1 MEKVVRFYIPNTGGN
16 VEDIIRD
23 VKRKS
28 FYLEEGVS
36 FEVCTITSSEKGKF
50 KTIPFVRDDSG
61 KAVMQ
66 ESTYSWNSWELD
78 PSKQY
83 YIETEFSWSN
93 LPDEDKAFACR
104 GYHFRMPKE
113 LVESMGSENVA
124 LIGLW
129 DQWGDGED
137 LSCAI
142 KELGESGFH
151 NVYNRG
157 KFLGKS
163 MISRYAEL
171 QEYHGDIK
179 EGPRISTRIIPVQA
193 NHQEPKVQP
202 KSEKKVSG
210 VVTGDI
216 SLLYGDIL
224 SLIRNKYE
232 GCNIDLRVVKGDLR
246 ILVKDYKGQ
255 KSSQ

>member
-1 MEKVVRFYIPNTGGN
+1 MEKVVRFYIPDTGEN
-16 VEDIIRD
+16 VGDIIRD

-50 KTIPFVRDDSG
+50 ETIPFVRDDSG

-83 YIETEFSWSN
+83 YIEAEFWWD
-93 LPDEDKAFACR
+93 LPIEEVAR
-104 GYHFRMPKE
+104 GYHSRMPKE
-113 LVESMGSENVA
+113 LVESMGSENIVS
-124 LIGLW
+124 IGLW
-129 DQWGDGED
+129 DQWGDCE
-137 LSCAI
+137 
-142 KELGESGFH
+142 ELTLAVKKFRENGFH
-151 NVYNRG
+151 NVYDRG

-163 MISRYAEL
+163 MVSRYAEL
-171 QEYHGDIK
+171 QEDYEDIK
-179 EGPRISTRIIPVQA
+179 DGPRISTKIIPVQA
-193 NHQEPKVQP
+193 NHQEPKPKVQP
-202 KSEKKVSG
+202 KPEKNVSG
-210 VVTGDI
+210 VVTGDT

-224 SLIRNKYE
+224 SLIRSRYE
-232 GCNIDLRVVKGDLR
+232 GCNIVLSEVKGDLR

-255 KSSQ
+255 KSSQKK